1 MVFATK
7 GEKTMFDF
15 ISYVRDMGVEA
26 KILPA
31 RQGVLIHLEVRDPD
45 TGYAERHEITDQE
58 ARGCANIDQHT
69 GQVLDQMAARI
80 GRKKAKLYADRYQGN
95 KMREMEKLFRGE

>member
-15 ISYVRDMGVEA
+15 ISYVRDMGVEV

-45 TGYAERHEITDQE
+45 TGYAERREITDAE
-58 ARGCANIDQHT
+58 AKRCTNIDQYT
-69 GQVLDQMAARI
+69 GVILDQMAARI
-80 GRKKAKLYADRYQGN
+80 GRKKAQLYADRYQGN

>member
-1 MVFATK
+1 
-7 GEKTMFDF
+7 MFDF
-15 ISYVRDMGVEA
+15 ISYVRDMGVEV

-58 ARGCANIDQHT
+58 ARGCANID
-69 GQVLDQMAARI
+69 
-80 GRKKAKLYADRYQGN
+80 
-95 KMREMEKLFRGE
+95 

>member
-1 MVFATK
+1 
-7 GEKTMFDF
+7 MFDF
-15 ISYVRDMGVEA
+15 ISYVRDTGIEI

-80 GRKKAKLYADRYQGN
+80 GRKKAKLYADRHGSQ
-95 KMREMEKLFRGE
+95 KRQEMETFWKQSNPTILTKE

>member
-1 MVFATK
+1 
-7 GEKTMFDF
+7 MFDF
-15 ISYVRDMGVEA
+15 LSYVRDSGLEI
-26 KILPA
+26 KLLPPKEDIL
-31 RQGVLIHLEVRDPD
+31 ISLELREPD

-58 ARGCANIDQHT
+58 ARGCANIDQRT

>member
-1 MVFATK
+1 
-7 GEKTMFDF
+7 MFDF
-15 ISYVRDMGVEA
+15 LSYVRDSGLEV
-26 KILPA
+26 KLLPPGA
-31 RQGVLIHLEVRDPD
+31 GVLIYLEVRDPD

-80 GRKKAKLYADRYQGN
+80 GKKKAQEYANRHKSNQRQNLEDF
-95 KMREMEKLFRGE
+95 FRDK

>member
-1 MVFATK
+1 
-7 GEKTMFDF
+7 MFDF
-15 ISYVRDMGVEA
+15 LSYVRDSGLEV
-26 KILPA
+26 KLLPPGA
-31 RQGVLIHLEVRDPD
+31 GVLIYLEVRDPD
-45 TGYAERHEITDQE
+45 TGYTERHEITDQE

>member
-1 MVFATK
+1 
-7 GEKTMFDF
+7 MFDF
-15 ISYVRDMGVEA
+15 ISYVRDMGVEV

-31 RQGVLIHLEVRDPD
+31 RQEVLVHLEVRDPD

-58 ARGCANIDQHT
+58 ARGCANIDRYT

-80 GRKKAKLYADRYQGN
+80 GRKKAKLYADRHGSQ
-95 KMREMEKLFRGE
+95 KRQEMETFWKQSNPTILTKE